1 MAGRASNPVASA
13 KIFRKQGPRDRL
25 RRTAGAAAPP
35 GGSEPRAAG
44 SVGAYSH
51 GESNRPPRG
60 DYSRAGSDYTCAQNH
75 AGYTAAHHDTYR
87 RLCARQSALLPGR
100 ACSAF
105 IDALPRL
112 GASDAIPRF
121 EAINERLFAATG
133 WQLVG
138 VPGLIPEVPFFS
150 LLAARKFPVT
160 DWIRTPAELDYI
172 VEPDIFHDLF
182 GHVPLLFEP
191 RYADHIQAYGEGALK
206 AHALEHGPEPVP
218 GAVEMLS
225 RLYWYTIE
233 FGLLRDARAGGQL
246 RAYGAG
252 LLSSPGELVHCAAS
266 AAPQRLPLHNTADL
280 LRCMDSSYKIDS
292 FQQRYFVI
300 DSFDTLRALTQPDF
314 KPLYQTLELDRVRR
328 QSPGPFRRR
337 LSRSPSL

>member
-1 MAGRASNPVASA
+1 MAS
-13 KIFRKQGPRDRL
+13 
-25 RRTAGAAAPP
+25 
-35 GGSEPRAAG
+35 SEPRAA
-44 SVGAYSH
+44 AYSY
-51 GESNRPPRG
+51 GESERPPRG
-60 DYSRAGSDYTCAQNH
+60 DYSRAGNDYTCVQDYA
-75 AGYTAAHHDTYR
+75 AYTAEHHNTYR
-87 RLCARQSALLPGR
+87 QLYARQSALLPEL

-105 IDALPRL
+105 IDALPQL

-121 EAINERLFAATG
+121 EDINQRLFKATG

-160 DWIRTPAELDYI
+160 DWIRTPAEFDYI

-206 AHALEHGPEPVP
+206 AHALEHGPEPVL

-233 FGLLRDARAGGQL
+233 FGLMRDKRAGGQM

-252 LLSSPGELVHCAAS
+252 LLSSPGELAYCVQS
-266 AAPQRLPLHNTADL
+266 PTPWRTPLRDRADL
-280 LRCMDSSYKIDS
+280 LRCMASSYKIDS
-292 FQQRYFVI
+292 YQQQYFVI
-300 DSFDTLRALTQPDF
+300 DNFDTLRALTQPDF
-314 KPLYQTLELDRVRR
+314 RPLYEAPNSGRGQAA
-328 QSPGPFRRR
+328 
-337 LSRSPSL
+337 